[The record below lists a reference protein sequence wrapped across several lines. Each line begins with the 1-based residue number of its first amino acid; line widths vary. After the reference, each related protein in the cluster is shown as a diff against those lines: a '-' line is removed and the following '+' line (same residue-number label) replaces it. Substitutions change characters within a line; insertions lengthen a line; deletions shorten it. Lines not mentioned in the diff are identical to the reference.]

1 MSESPASRD
10 ALPPAIEVRGVGKT
24 YRMWA
29 TPAARLWVP
38 LLYRGAR
45 LFERVRPAWARR
57 LRAAAL
63 RGMHTHQ
70 ALSDIELSLM
80 PGESLGIIGLNG
92 SGKSTLL
99 QIIAGV
105 LPPTQGAVHVRGRV
119 AALLE
124 LGSGFNPDMTG
135 RENVYI
141 NAAILGFARRRVDAL
156 IHDIIAFAEI
166 GDYIDEPVR
175 TYSSGMMLRLA
186 FAVQVHVEP
195 DVLIVDEALAVGD
208 AQFQAKAMTRI
219 EQILARGTTLLFVG
233 HDLNALRA
241 FCGRAMLLEK
251 GRIVREGLP
260 EDIINEYLQGIQRG
274 VLAARGRDGAALR
287 AVEDG
292 FAHGDTR
299 MLRARLDDDSVHR
312 ALRHG
317 ERLEM
322 TFTLGLGTGVVAPCL
337 IVDVLDLK
345 GLQIS
350 GRRIRL
356 PPQPHGGQLELRV
369 SLDAVLQKGVYRV
382 RTRIVDAP
390 SLDQTVLLA
399 RHDGT
404 LSFEVIDDS
413 RERFTGLFELPMRV
427 EMGSPD

>member
-1 MSESPASRD
+1 MCAMSIPTSSPIK
-10 ALPPAIEVRGVGKT
+10 PAIEVRGVSKT

-38 LLYRGAR
+38 LLYRAAR
-45 LFERVRPAWARR
+45 ACQTVLPALAQRLNSAAMRR
-57 LRAAAL
+57 L
-63 RGMHTHQ
+63 HSHQ
-70 ALSDIELSLM
+70 ALSDINLTLL

-105 LPPTQGAVHVRGRV
+105 LPPSSGTVRVDGRV

-141 NAAILGFARRRVDAL
+141 NAAILGFERRRVDTL
-156 IHDIIAFAEI
+156 IDQIIAFAEI

-175 TYSSGMMLRLA
+175 TYSSGMVLRLA

-195 DVLIVDEALAVGD
+195 DVLIVDEALSVGD

-219 EQILARGTTLLFVG
+219 EEILANGTTLLFVG

-241 FCGRAMLLEK
+241 FCQHAMLLEK
-251 GRIVREGLP
+251 GRVVLQGLP
-260 EDIINEYLQGIQRG
+260 EDVITAYLQDIQRG
-274 VLAARGRDGAALR
+274 VLSARGRDASALV
-287 AVEDG
+287 AVADG
-292 FAHGDTR
+292 FAHGKTR
-299 MLRARLDDDSVHR
+299 VLEARFENGGNHCTLRFAEPVSVHI
-312 ALRHG
+312 ALSLDSG
-317 ERLEM
+317 I
-322 TFTLGLGTGVVAPCL
+322 GAPGI

-345 GLQIS
+345 GLQVS
-350 GRRIRL
+350 GRRITL
-356 PPQPHGGQLELRV
+356 PATPHGGLLNLRLQL
-369 SLDAVLQKGVYRV
+369 SAALQKGVYRI

-390 SLDQTVLLA
+390 SLEQTVVLA
-399 RHDGT
+399 RHDGG

-413 RERFTGLFELPMRV
+413 RHRFTGLFELPMQV
-427 EMGSPD
+427 DILP

>member
-1 MSESPASRD
+1 MSVAESSPVTA
-10 ALPPAIEVRGVGKT
+10 AIEVRGVSKT

-38 LLYRGAR
+38 LLYRAAR
-45 LFERVRPAWARR
+45 LCQRALPALAQR
-57 LRAAAL
+57 LNGAAL
-63 RGMHTHQ
+63 RRLHTHQ
-70 ALSDIELSLM
+70 ALSDINLTVL

-105 LPPTQGAVHVRGRV
+105 LPPSSGTVRVHGRV

-141 NAAILGFARRRVDAL
+141 NAAILGFERHRVDSL
-156 IHDIIAFAEI
+156 IDQIIAFAEI

-195 DVLIVDEALAVGD
+195 DVLIVDEALSVGD

-219 EQILARGTTLLFVG
+219 EEILANGTTLLFVG

-241 FCGRAMLLEK
+241 FCQHAMLLER
-251 GRIVREGLP
+251 GRVVLQGLP
-260 EDIINEYLQGIQRG
+260 EDVITAYLQDIQRG
-274 VLAARGRDGAALR
+274 VLRARGRDASALVTV
-287 AVEDG
+287 ADG
-292 FAHGDTR
+292 FAHGKTR
-299 MLRARLDDDSVHR
+299 VLAAHFESHGNHCTLRFAESVSVHL
-312 ALRHG
+312 ALSLDAG
-317 ERLEM
+317 ID
-322 TFTLGLGTGVVAPCL
+322 APAI

-345 GLQIS
+345 GLQVS
-350 GRRIRL
+350 GRRIAL
-356 PPQPHGGQLELRV
+356 PATPHGGELNLRLQL
-369 SLDAVLQKGVYRV
+369 SAALQKGVYRI

-390 SLDQTVLLA
+390 SLEQTVVLA
-399 RHDGT
+399 RHEGG

-413 RERFTGLFELPMRV
+413 RERFTGLFELPMHV
-427 EMGSPD
+427 DILP

>member
-1 MSESPASRD
+1 MSIPSARSIT
-10 ALPPAIEVRGVGKT
+10 PAIEVHGVSKT

-38 LLYRGAR
+38 LLYRAAR
-45 LFERVRPAWARR
+45 LCQRALPALAQR
-57 LRAAAL
+57 LNAAAL
-63 RGMHTHQ
+63 RRLHTHQ
-70 ALSDIELSLM
+70 ALSDINLTVL

-105 LPPTQGAVHVRGRV
+105 LPPSSGSVHVHGRV

-141 NAAILGFARRRVDAL
+141 NAAILGFERRQVDAL
-156 IHDIIAFAEI
+156 IERIIAFAEI

-195 DVLIVDEALAVGD
+195 DVLIVDEALSVGD
-208 AQFQAKAMTRI
+208 AQFQAKAMVRI
-219 EQILARGTTLLFVG
+219 EEILANGTTLLFVG

-241 FCGRAMLLEK
+241 FCQHAMLLEN
-251 GRIVREGLP
+251 GRVVLQGLP
-260 EDIINEYLQGIQRG
+260 EDVITSYLQDIQRG
-274 VLAARGRDGAALR
+274 ALRARGRDASALV
-287 AVEDG
+287 AVAEG
-292 FAHGDTR
+292 FAHGKTR
-299 MLRARLDDDSVHR
+299 VLEAHFASHDNHCTVRYGESVSVHL
-312 ALRHG
+312 ALS
-317 ERLEM
+317 LDADIAAP
-322 TFTLGLGTGVVAPCL
+322 GV
-337 IVDVLDLK
+337 IIDVLDLK
-345 GLQIS
+345 GLQVS
-350 GRRIRL
+350 GRRIAL
-356 PPQPHGGQLELRV
+356 PTTPHGSLLKLRLQL
-369 SLDAVLQKGVYRV
+369 SAALQKGVYRI

-390 SLDQTVLLA
+390 SLEQTVVLA
-399 RHDGT
+399 RHDGG

-413 RERFTGLFELPMRV
+413 RARFTGLFELPMQV
-427 EMGSPD
+427 EIVS

>member
-1 MSESPASRD
+1 MSDSVTR
-10 ALPPAIEVRGVGKT
+10 LITPAIEVRGVSKT

-38 LLYRGAR
+38 LLYRAAR
-45 LFERVRPAWARR
+45 ACQTVFPALAQRLNAAAMRR
-57 LRAAAL
+57 L
-63 RGMHTHQ
+63 HTHQ
-70 ALSDIELSLM
+70 ALSDINLTLM

-105 LPPTQGAVHVRGRV
+105 LPPSSGTVRVHGRV

-141 NAAILGFARRRVDAL
+141 NAAILGFERRRVDTL
-156 IHDIIAFAEI
+156 IDQIIAFAEI

-175 TYSSGMMLRLA
+175 TYSSGMVLRLA

-195 DVLIVDEALAVGD
+195 DVLIVDEALSVGD

-219 EQILARGTTLLFVG
+219 EEILANGTTLLFVG

-241 FCGRAMLLEK
+241 FCQHAMLLEK
-251 GRIVREGLP
+251 GRVVLQGLP
-260 EDIINEYLQGIQRG
+260 EDVITAYLQDIQRG
-274 VLAARGRDGAALR
+274 VLSARGRDASALVSV
-287 AVEDG
+287 ADG
-292 FAHGDTR
+292 FAHGKTR
-299 MLRARLDDDSVHR
+299 VLEAHFENNSNHCTLRFAEPVSVHL
-312 ALRHG
+312 ALSLDAG
-317 ERLEM
+317 I
-322 TFTLGLGTGVVAPCL
+322 GAPGI

-345 GLQIS
+345 GLQVS
-350 GRRIRL
+350 GRRIVLPAAPRGGLLNLRL
-356 PPQPHGGQLELRV
+356 QL
-369 SLDAVLQKGVYRV
+369 SAALQKGVYRI

-390 SLDQTVLLA
+390 SLEQTVVLA
-399 RHDGT
+399 RHDGG

-413 RERFTGLFELPMRV
+413 RHRFTGLFELPMQV
-427 EMGSPD
+427 DILP

>member
-1 MSESPASRD
+1 MSIPASS
-10 ALPPAIEVRGVGKT
+10 PIKPAIEVRGVSKT

-38 LLYRGAR
+38 LLYRAAR
-45 LFERVRPAWARR
+45 ACQSVFPALARR
-57 LRAAAL
+57 LNAAAMRRL
-63 RGMHTHQ
+63 HTHQ
-70 ALSDIELSLM
+70 ALSDIDLTLM

-105 LPPTQGAVHVRGRV
+105 LPPSSGTVRVHGRV

-141 NAAILGFARRRVDAL
+141 NAAILGFERRRVDTL
-156 IHDIIAFAEI
+156 IDQIIAFAEI

-175 TYSSGMMLRLA
+175 TYSSGMVLRLA

-195 DVLIVDEALAVGD
+195 DVLIVDEALSVGD

-219 EQILARGTTLLFVG
+219 EEILANGTTLLFVG

-241 FCGRAMLLEK
+241 FCQHAMLLEK
-251 GRIVREGLP
+251 GRVVLQGLP
-260 EDIINEYLQGIQRG
+260 EDVITAYLQDIQRG
-274 VLAARGRDGAALR
+274 VLRARGRDASALVSV
-287 AVEDG
+287 ADG
-292 FAHGDTR
+292 FAHGKTR
-299 MLRARLDDDSVHR
+299 VLEAHFENGGNHCTLRFAEPVSVHL
-312 ALRHG
+312 ALSLDAG
-317 ERLEM
+317 I
-322 TFTLGLGTGVVAPCL
+322 GVPGI

-345 GLQIS
+345 GLQVS
-350 GRRIRL
+350 GRRIAL
-356 PPQPHGGQLELRV
+356 PASPHGGMLNLRLQI
-369 SLDAVLQKGVYRV
+369 SAALQKGVYRI

-390 SLDQTVLLA
+390 SLEQTVVLA
-399 RHDGT
+399 RHDGG

-413 RERFTGLFELPMRV
+413 RHRFTGLFELPMQV
-427 EMGSPD
+427 DILP

>member
-1 MSESPASRD
+1 
-10 ALPPAIEVRGVGKT
+10 
-24 YRMWA
+24 
-29 TPAARLWVP
+29 
-38 LLYRGAR
+38 
-45 LFERVRPAWARR
+45 
-57 LRAAAL
+57 
-63 RGMHTHQ
+63 
-70 ALSDIELSLM
+70 
-80 PGESLGIIGLNG
+80 
-92 SGKSTLL
+92 
-99 QIIAGV
+99 
-105 LPPTQGAVHVRGRV
+105 
-119 AALLE
+119 
-124 LGSGFNPDMTG
+124 
-135 RENVYI
+135 
-141 NAAILGFARRRVDAL
+141 AAILGFARRRVDAL

-322 TFTLGLGTGVVAPCL
+322 TFTLGLGAGVVAPCL

-356 PPQPHGGQLELRV
+356 PPQPHGGQRELRV

>member
-1 MSESPASRD
+1 MCAMSIPTSSPIK
-10 ALPPAIEVRGVGKT
+10 PAIEVRGVSKT

-38 LLYRGAR
+38 LLYRAAR
-45 LFERVRPAWARR
+45 ACQAVFPALARR
-57 LRAAAL
+57 LNAAAMRRL
-63 RGMHTHQ
+63 HTHQ
-70 ALSDIELSLM
+70 ALSDINLTLL

-105 LPPTQGAVHVRGRV
+105 LPPSSGTVRVDGRV

-141 NAAILGFARRRVDAL
+141 NAAILGFERRRVDTL
-156 IHDIIAFAEI
+156 IDQIIAFAEI

-175 TYSSGMMLRLA
+175 TYSSGMVLRLA

-195 DVLIVDEALAVGD
+195 DVLIVDEALSVGD

-219 EQILARGTTLLFVG
+219 EEILANGTTLLFVG

-241 FCGRAMLLEK
+241 FCQHAMLLEK
-251 GRIVREGLP
+251 GRVVLQGLP
-260 EDIINEYLQGIQRG
+260 EDVITAYLQDIQRG
-274 VLAARGRDGAALR
+274 VLSARGRDASALV
-287 AVEDG
+287 AVADG
-292 FAHGDTR
+292 FAHGKTR
-299 MLRARLDDDSVHR
+299 VLEARFENGGNHCTLRFAEPVSVHI
-312 ALRHG
+312 ALSLDSG
-317 ERLEM
+317 I
-322 TFTLGLGTGVVAPCL
+322 GAPGI

-345 GLQIS
+345 GLQVS
-350 GRRIRL
+350 GRRITL
-356 PPQPHGGQLELRV
+356 PATPHGGLLNLRLQL
-369 SLDAVLQKGVYRV
+369 SAALQKGVYRI

-390 SLDQTVLLA
+390 SLEQTVVLA
-399 RHDGT
+399 RHDGG

-413 RERFTGLFELPMRV
+413 RHRFTGLFELPMQV
-427 EMGSPD
+427 DILP

>member
-1 MSESPASRD
+1 MSVPNRIT
-10 ALPPAIEVRGVGKT
+10 PAIEVRGVSKT

-38 LLYRGAR
+38 LLYRAAR
-45 LFERVRPAWARR
+45 ACQRMLPGLAQRLNAAAMRR
-57 LRAAAL
+57 L
-63 RGMHTHQ
+63 HTHQ
-70 ALSDIELSLM
+70 ALSDIDLTVL

-105 LPPTQGAVHVRGRV
+105 LPPSSGTVRVHGRV

-141 NAAILGFARRRVDAL
+141 NAAILGFERRRVDGL
-156 IHDIIAFAEI
+156 IDRIIAFAEI

-175 TYSSGMMLRLA
+175 TYSSGMVLRLA

-195 DVLIVDEALAVGD
+195 DVLIVDEALSVGD

-219 EQILARGTTLLFVG
+219 EEILANGTTLLFVG

-241 FCGRAMLLEK
+241 FCQHAMLLER
-251 GRIVREGLP
+251 GRVVLQGLP
-260 EDIINEYLQGIQRG
+260 EDVITAYLQDIQRG
-274 VLAARGRDGAALR
+274 VLSARGRDASALV
-287 AVEDG
+287 AVADG
-292 FAHGDTR
+292 FAHGKTR
-299 MLRARLDDDSVHR
+299 VLEACFEDDSNHCT
-312 ALRHG
+312 LRFG
-317 ERLEM
+317 EQVTVSLAIS
-322 TFTLGLGTGVVAPCL
+322 LDAGIGAPGV

-345 GLQIS
+345 GLQVS
-350 GRRIRL
+350 GRRIMLPATPGGGTLNLRL
-356 PPQPHGGQLELRV
+356 QL
-369 SLDAVLQKGVYRV
+369 SAALQKGVYRI
-382 RTRIVDAP
+382 RSRIVDAP
-390 SLDQTVLLA
+390 SLEQTVVLA
-399 RHDGT
+399 RHDGG

-413 RERFTGLFELPMRV
+413 RHRFTGLFELPMQV
-427 EMGSPD
+427 EILP